1 TRFSRDW
8 SSDVCSSD
16 LDKNIIIVS
25 GKNGF
30 GKTTFLMS
38 LVWCLYG
45 KQMEKVDELYQKEI
59 ADKGGYGKYIGN
71 SLNRLAKAN
80 GETKFSVSV
89 TFTNVKIP
97 EITCN

>member
-1 TRFSRDW
+1 
-8 SSDVCSSD
+8 
-16 LDKNIIIVS
+16 
-25 GKNGF
+25 
-30 GKTTFLMS
+30 MS

-71 SLNRLAKAN
+71 SLNRLAKSN

-89 TFTNVKIP
+89 TFTNVKYLKSLVMKSKLQEYTIS
-97 EITCN
+97 